1 VFARAHRA
9 LLKLYQRLPR
19 QARRFV
25 VRRVAPQFTVGAACI
40 IERHDGRVLLVRQS
54 YRKGWGM
61 PGGLTQRREPID
73 ECARREVREE
83 IGLVVE
89 LQGEPAVVVDPIP
102 RRIDV
107 IFLARPA
114 AGVDPD
120 EARPCSPEIAEVTWF
135 ETDDLPELQHETTGA
150 FVALARLEATRP
162 RSPLPRPAP

>member
-19 QARRFV
+19 QARRWV

-40 IERHDGRVLLVRQS
+40 IERDDGRLLLVRQS

-61 PGGLTQRREPID
+61 PGGLTQRREAID
-73 ECARREVREE
+73 DCARREVREE
-83 IGLVVE
+83 VGVAVE
-89 LQGEPAVVVDPIP
+89 LQGEPAVVVDPVP

-114 AGVDPD
+114 PGADPD
-120 EARPCSPEIAEVTWF
+120 DARPCSPEIAEVAWF
-135 ETDDLPELQHETTGA
+135 SRDALPELQHETVGA
-150 FVALARLEATRP
+150 LVALARLDSSRP
-162 RSPLPRPAP
+162 RAPVSRPAS